1 MQEVMCVYIFCFSLF
16 SLTSMIVLV
25 FYLRKRDKGID
36 YNKYVE
42 LMNSQ
47 TEKNLSILSNGNKEI
62 DKIEEKIRI
71 CKKKLGIKLVTRKK

>member
-1 MQEVMCVYIFCFSLF
+1 
-16 SLTSMIVLV
+16 MIVLV

-47 TEKNLSILSNGNKEI
+47 TEKNLSILANGNKEI

>member
-1 MQEVMCVYIFCFSLF
+1 MQEVTGVYIFCFSLF

-42 LMNSQ
+42 LMNNQ

-62 DKIEEKIRI
+62 DKIEEKIRS

>member
-1 MQEVMCVYIFCFSLF
+1 MQEVTGVYIFCFSLF

-42 LMNSQ
+42 LMNNQ

>member
-1 MQEVMCVYIFCFSLF
+1 MQEVTGVYIFCFSLF

-62 DKIEEKIRI
+62 DKIEEKLRI

>member
-1 MQEVMCVYIFCFSLF
+1 MQEVTGVYIFCFSLF

-42 LMNSQ
+42 LLNSQ

>member
-1 MQEVMCVYIFCFSLF
+1 MQEVTGVYIFCFSLF
-16 SLTSMIVLV
+16 SLTSMVILV

-36 YNKYVE
+36 YNKYFE
-42 LMNSQ
+42 LMNRQ

>member
-1 MQEVMCVYIFCFSLF
+1 MQEVTGVYIFCFSLF

-25 FYLRKRDKGID
+25 FHLRKRDKGID

>member
-1 MQEVMCVYIFCFSLF
+1 MQEVTGVYIFCFSLF

>member
-1 MQEVMCVYIFCFSLF
+1 MQEVMGVYIFCFSLF

>member
-1 MQEVMCVYIFCFSLF
+1 MQEVTGVYIFCFSLF

-42 LMNSQ
+42 LMKSQ